1 VTWCNTIGTRLPG
14 WDLYSLARGVEKFR
28 SWTRTEKV
36 SGEDAEDRRP
46 SVIAPLMWPSFRSR
60 VGRRFNRWRLDRA
73 ISNLPTSADRRIAV
87 TTLPLVADLVGTTP
101 VDRWVY
107 YCVDDLSAW
116 PGLDRRT
123 LERMERELVARV
135 DDVVVASEAL
145 GARIA
150 AMGREAHLLTH
161 GVDLAHWSG
170 VTSRETARCDGLER
184 PLLTFWGLVDR
195 RLEVRWIEEL
205 VDGLAS
211 GTVVLV
217 GPWNDPDP
225 LLRRIPRVKLVGEVP
240 YDDLPSIAA
249 ATSVLLMPYR
259 DIEATRAM
267 QPLKLKE
274 YLATG
279 RPVVARALPALD
291 AWRDACDAVDEAA
304 TFVERVLERQRTGV
318 PQSQVAARARLVAES
333 WDHKS
338 RAFEKLLLGR

>member
-1 VTWCNTIGTRLPG
+1 
-14 WDLYSLARGVEKFR
+14 
-28 SWTRTEKV
+28 
-36 SGEDAEDRRP
+36 
-46 SVIAPLMWPSFRSR
+46 
-60 VGRRFNRWRLDRA
+60 
-73 ISNLPTSADRRIAV
+73 
-87 TTLPLVADLVGTTP
+87 
-101 VDRWVY
+101 
-107 YCVDDLSAW
+107 
-116 PGLDRRT
+116 
-123 LERMERELVARV
+123 
-135 DDVVVASEAL
+135 
-145 GARIA
+145 
-150 AMGREAHLLTH
+150 
-161 GVDLAHWSG
+161 
-170 VTSRETARCDGLER
+170 
-184 PLLTFWGLVDR
+184 LLTFWGLVDR